1 MKKHLST
8 IIFVIVLFVG
18 LSLLLY
24 PTISDYWNSYHQSKA
39 IASYNDTVDN
49 MDEVERQKILTD
61 AQEYN
66 KRLLSNNDRFE
77 MSDEE
82 YSEYDTLLNINGNGI
97 MGYVDIPRIDV
108 SIPIYHGTD
117 NEVLQIGV
125 GHIEGTSLPIGG
137 ESTHSAI
144 SGHRGLTSSK
154 LFTDIDQLSEGDVF
168 MINVLGETLTY
179 EVDQIRIVLPD
190 ELNDLKIETG
200 MDYCTLVTCTPYG
213 VNTHRLLIRG
223 HRIPNED
230 AEALEIEDARQVSL
244 LMETLGL
251 GALILVV
258 YIIIMKIMKNKVLKR
273 FR

>member
-39 IASYNDTVDN
+39 IASYVDSVEN
-49 MDEVERQKILTD
+49 MDEEKLEEMRIA

-66 KRLLSNNDRFE
+66 RKLLSNNNRFE
-77 MSDEE
+77 MTDEE
-82 YSEYDTLLNINGNGI
+82 YSEYEKILDVNGTGI
-97 MGYVDIPRIDV
+97 MGYVEVPRIDV
-108 SIPIYHGTD
+108 KIPIYHGTD
-117 NEVLQIGV
+117 NEVLQIGD

-137 ESTHSAI
+137 DSTHSAI

-168 MINVLGETLTY
+168 MLYVLGETLTY

-190 ELNDLKIETG
+190 ELNDLKIESG
-200 MDYCTLVTCTPYG
+200 EDYCTLITCTPYG
-213 VNTHRLLIRG
+213 VNTHRLLVRG
-223 HRIPNED
+223 HRIENEKVGGVVV
-230 AEALEIEDARQVSL
+230 EDARQYSVL
-244 LMETLGL
+244 IEALGV
-251 GALILVV
+251 GSFILIV
-258 YIIIMKIMKNKVLKR
+258 YVIIYRFMKNKVLKR